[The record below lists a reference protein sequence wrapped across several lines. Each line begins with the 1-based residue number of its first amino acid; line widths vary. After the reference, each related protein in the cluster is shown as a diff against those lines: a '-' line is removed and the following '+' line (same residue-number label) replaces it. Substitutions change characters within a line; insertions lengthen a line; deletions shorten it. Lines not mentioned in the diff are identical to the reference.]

1 MPSMTYL
8 PDWLALVV
16 LVLSF
21 MRINWETTKRLQNLC
36 LLIIRHEKGAK
47 TLQLAI
53 TLPGALI
60 QAVILWFLAGLMNE
74 RASFCSWRA
83 ATQNMDQWHS
93 PFILL
98 SKEILLWKQRILRA
112 SQSLA
117 GLMILIWLTA
127 DTHFFFRFLYQMDWN
142 QLSFALR
149 EILATAGFWL
159 WAYLAISI
167 SINMMPSVSK
177 TLLPHYWGFGLLITL
192 FISAVTEISSADLR
206 ISLTEVH
213 ENIARGLLGVLLLH
227 FCFLL
232 LYSSIGR
239 IYHYILRFLAPHS
252 NHQPET
258 ENNQAG
264 HQSQSQ

>member
-36 LLIIRHEKGAK
+36 LLIIRHQKGAK

-74 RASFCSWRA
+74 RASFCSWRV
-83 ATQNMDQWHS
+83 ATQNMDHWHS

-98 SKEILLWKQRILRA
+98 SKEMLLWKRRILKA
-112 SQSLA
+112 SQCSV
-117 GLMILIWLTA
+117 GLMFLIWLTA
-127 DTHFFFRFLYQMDWN
+127 DTHFFFRSLYQMDWN
-142 QLSFALR
+142 QLLLALG

-167 SINMMPSVSK
+167 SISMMPSVSK
-177 TLLPHYWGFGLLITL
+177 AFLLHYWGFGLLISL
-192 FISAVTEISSADLR
+192 FLSAVTEISSADLR

-239 IYHYILRFLAPHS
+239 IYHYILRFLAPQS